1 MKITFDDM
9 SDFSICMGCG
19 DIPTND
25 LSEGSSSV
33 GYEETE
39 EEIQEM
45 LTKGFIKD
53 SAGQWYDP
61 TNYIDSY
68 YADW

>member
-1 MKITFDDM
+1 
-9 SDFSICMGCG
+9 MGCG
-19 DIPTND
+19 DYPTND
-25 LSEGSSSV
+25 LSEDRPSV

-45 LTKGFIKD
+45 LAKGFIKD
-53 SAGQWYDP
+53 SCNQWYDP
-61 TNYIDSY
+61 INYIDCY

>member
-1 MKITFDDM
+1 M
-9 SDFSICMGCG
+9 SDFSVSMGCG
-19 DIPTND
+19 DYPTND
-25 LSEGSSSV
+25 LSEDRPSV

-45 LTKGFIKD
+45 LAKGFIKD
-53 SAGQWYDP
+53 STGSWYDP
-61 TNYIDSY
+61 TNYIDCY

>member
-1 MKITFDDM
+1 M
-9 SDFSICMGCG
+9 SDFSVSMGCG
-19 DIPTND
+19 DYPTND
-25 LSEGSSSV
+25 LSEDCSSV
-33 GYEETE
+33 GYDETE

-45 LTKGFIKD
+45 FAKGFIKD

>member
-1 MKITFDDM
+1 M
-9 SDFSICMGCG
+9 SDFSVSMGCG
-19 DIPTND
+19 DYPTND
-25 LSEGSSSV
+25 LSEDRPSV

-45 LTKGFIKD
+45 LAKGFIKD
-53 SAGQWYDP
+53 SCNQWYDP
-61 TNYIDSY
+61 TNYIDCY